1 MYTLSVYLLQNVCGM
16 FRLRSSLGRRFAMAV
31 KHAVL
36 RPPPLQPAILLLRKH
51 GIPVAAAELQLCR
64 ALRDMQLVLIK
75 R

>member
-1 MYTLSVYLLQNVCGM
+1 
-16 FRLRSSLGRRFAMAV
+16 MAV